1 LAGKRS
7 QSLRSGGIEV
17 LLTTSQP
24 PTIVEAWP
32 SEDLAAATRSD
43 REHGR
48 ATEAPYVSVVV
59 PHYNDL
65 DALSVCVASLRRQS
79 WPAERMEV
87 IVADNNSACGL
98 EAVRKVAGA
107 YRVVE
112 APIQGA
118 GPARNAGAAV
128 ARGEILAFL
137 DSDCDPRAD
146 WIENGVRA
154 LAAYDFAG
162 GHVVTTARDPWRP
175 TAVEAWELVFGFDF
189 ERYILVEGYTGSGNM
204 WVRKEVFDA
213 VGGFRA
219 GVAEDMDWSFRATA
233 AGFRLGYE
241 RRAIVSHLARSDWN
255 GLLKRWRRVL
265 AEHYRLTR
273 EKPIGSLRW
282 VLWTLGMPLSIGPH
296 AVRVLRS
303 RRLHGLRCKLSAI
316 AVLVVFRLWR
326 TSYMVRLGIA
336 PPASTS

>member
-1 LAGKRS
+1 V
-7 QSLRSGGIEV
+7 QVIEV
-17 LLTTSQP
+17 ILLENKTPATLDSGHR
-24 PTIVEAWP
+24 
-32 SEDLAAATRSD
+32 SNDLADATRLDSRHCSITD
-43 REHGR
+43 V
-48 ATEAPYVSVVV
+48 PYVSVII

-65 DALSVCVASLRRQS
+65 EALSVCIASLRHQS

-87 IVADNNSACGL
+87 IIADNNSACGV
-98 EAVRKVAGA
+98 EAVRKATGG
-107 YRVVE
+107 YRVVQ

-118 GPARNAGAAV
+118 GPARNAGAAA

-137 DSDCDPRAD
+137 DSDCDPRVD

-154 LAAYDFAG
+154 LATYDFAG
-162 GHVVTTARDPWRP
+162 GHVVTTARDPSRP

-204 WVRKEVFDA
+204 WVWRKVFDA

-241 RRAIVSHLARSDWN
+241 RGAVVSHLARSDWK
-255 GLLKRWRRVL
+255 GLLTRWRRVL

-273 EKPIGSLRW
+273 EKPWGVLRW
-282 VLWTLGMPLSIGPH
+282 MLWTSGMPLSIAPH

-303 RRLHGLRCKLSAI
+303 RRLHSLQRKLYAI
-316 AVLVVFRLWR
+316 VVLIVFRLWR
-326 TSYMVRLGIA
+326 TCYMVRLAIG
-336 PPASTS
+336 PPASAPR

>member
-1 LAGKRS
+1 
-7 QSLRSGGIEV
+7 
-17 LLTTSQP
+17 
-24 PTIVEAWP
+24 
-32 SEDLAAATRSD
+32 
-43 REHGR
+43 
-48 ATEAPYVSVVV
+48 
-59 PHYNDL
+59 
-65 DALSVCVASLRRQS
+65 
-79 WPAERMEV
+79 MEV
-87 IVADNNSACGL
+87 IVADNNSACGV
-98 EAVRKVAGA
+98 EAVQRAAAG
-107 YRVVE
+107 YRVVQ
-112 APIQGA
+112 ASIQGA

-137 DSDCDPRAD
+137 DSDCDPQAD

-154 LAAYDFAG
+154 LATYDFAG
-162 GHVVTTARDPWRP
+162 GHVVTTARDPSRP

-204 WVRKEVFDA
+204 WVWRKVFDA

-241 RRAIVSHLARSDWN
+241 RGAIVSHLARSDWK

-273 EKPIGSLRW
+273 ERPLGTLRW
-282 VLWTLGMPLSIGPH
+282 VLWTIGMPLLIGPH

-303 RRLHGLRCKLSAI
+303 RRLHSVRRRLSAI
-316 AVLVVFRLWR
+316 AVLIAFRLWR
-326 TSYMVRLGIA
+326 TCYMVRLAIA
-336 PPASTS
+336 PPASTAP

>member
-1 LAGKRS
+1 MITNQTSTMVGPHSSKKLVATPEPDGQRS
-7 QSLRSGGIEV
+7 PVADI
-17 LLTTSQP
+17 P
-24 PTIVEAWP
+24 F
-32 SEDLAAATRSD
+32 
-43 REHGR
+43 
-48 ATEAPYVSVVV
+48 VSVVI

-65 DALSVCVASLRRQS
+65 EALSVCMASLRLQS
-79 WPAERMEV
+79 WPAERTEV
-87 IVADNNSACGL
+87 IVSDNNSACGID
-98 EAVRKVAGA
+98 AVREVAAG
-107 YRVVE
+107 YRVVQ
-112 APIQGA
+112 AFIQGA

-137 DSDCDPRAD
+137 DSDCDPQAD

-154 LAAYDFAG
+154 LATHDFAG
-162 GHVVTTARDPWRP
+162 GHVVTTARDPSRP

-204 WVRKEVFDA
+204 WVWRKVFDA

-241 RRAIVSHLARSDWN
+241 RGAIVSHLARSDWK

-273 EKPIGSLRW
+273 EKPLGSVRW
-282 VLWTLGMPLSIGPH
+282 MLWTVGMPLSIGPH
-296 AVRVLRS
+296 AVKVLQS
-303 RRLHGLRCKLSAI
+303 RRLHSLRRKLSAI
-316 AVLVVFRLWR
+316 AVLIAFRLWR
-326 TSYMVRLGIA
+326 TCYMVRLAIA
-336 PPASTS
+336 PLASAAR

>member
-1 LAGKRS
+1 M
-7 QSLRSGGIEV
+7 
-17 LLTTSQP
+17 
-24 PTIVEAWP
+24 
-32 SEDLAAATRSD
+32 
-43 REHGR
+43 
-48 ATEAPYVSVVV
+48 SVVI

-65 DALSVCVASLRRQS
+65 EALSVCTASLRLQS

-87 IVADNNSACGL
+87 IVADNNSACGV
-98 EAVRKVAGA
+98 EAVQRAAAG
-107 YRVVE
+107 YRVVQ
-112 APIQGA
+112 ASIQGA

-137 DSDCDPRAD
+137 DSDCDPQAD

-154 LAAYDFAG
+154 LATYDFAG
-162 GHVVTTARDPWRP
+162 GHVVTTARDPSRP

-204 WVRKEVFDA
+204 WVWRKVFDA

-241 RRAIVSHLARSDWN
+241 RGAIVSHLARSDWK

-273 EKPIGSLRW
+273 ERPLGTLRW

-303 RRLHGLRCKLSAI
+303 RRLHSVRRRLSAI
-316 AVLVVFRLWR
+316 AVLIAFRLWR
-326 TSYMVRLGIA
+326 TCYMVRLAIA
-336 PPASTS
+336 PPASTAP

>member
-1 LAGKRS
+1 MLSKHSAVS
-7 QSLRSGGIEV
+7 DAPFVSVII
-17 LLTTSQP
+17 P
-24 PTIVEAWP
+24 HFN
-32 SEDLAAATRSD
+32 DLA
-43 REHGR
+43 
-48 ATEAPYVSVVV
+48 
-59 PHYNDL
+59 
-65 DALSVCVASLRRQS
+65 ALSVCTASLRRQS

-87 IVADNNSACGL
+87 IVADNNSACGI
-98 EAVRKVAGA
+98 EAVQKAAAG
-107 YRVVE
+107 YRVVQ
-112 APIQGA
+112 ASIQGA

-137 DSDCDPRAD
+137 DSDCDPQSD

-154 LAAYDFAG
+154 LAMYDFAG
-162 GHVVTTARDPWRP
+162 GHVVTTARDPSRP

-204 WVRKEVFDA
+204 WVWRKVFDA

-241 RRAIVSHLARSDWN
+241 REAIVSHPARSDWK

-273 EKPIGSLRW
+273 EKPLGTLRW
-282 VLWTLGMPLSIGPH
+282 VLWTVGMPLSIGPH
-296 AVRVLRS
+296 AVKVLRS
-303 RRLHGLRCKLSAI
+303 PRLNGLPRMLSAI
-316 AVLVVFRLWR
+316 AVLIAFRLWR
-326 TSYMVRLGIA
+326 TGYMVRLAIA
-336 PPASTS
+336 PASAGR